1 MSISLPDVI
10 SAAASLAKRPDV
22 SDPLVNP
29 DPADVKKIVIM
40 ITRDVSEDDR
50 KRLSSFGLVKDY
62 DNKVHLNLPLNSI
75 EFDYLIVDLREAK
88 HRLFYQ
94 KSIQNNADYHQVYYK
109 WSWESDMG
117 LRYESEFS
125 TFPPNQH
132 SKQAFDALL
141 CSSPVAEPTPCLSFL
156 GVLGK
161 CGMA

>member
-22 SDPLVNP
+22 SDPLVNL

-75 EFDYLIVDLREAK
+75 
-88 HRLFYQ
+88 
-94 KSIQNNADYHQVYYK
+94 
-109 WSWESDMG
+109 
-117 LRYESEFS
+117 
-125 TFPPNQH
+125 
-132 SKQAFDALL
+132 
-141 CSSPVAEPTPCLSFL
+141 
-156 GVLGK
+156 
-161 CGMA
+161 